1 MNLRARG
8 VGIAVESAIL
18 YAVFL
23 LANLLRFGGSL
34 HQLWAYENLFVKAL
48 LCTAVVQIC
57 LFYGELY
64 EFRAFRRRL
73 ELFLRVGQ
81 CLVLA
86 TVVLTVVFFAAPDLK
101 VGRVMYAI
109 YIPLAWSALIAWR
122 HVLLW
127 SWSGETLGE
136 RVLVLGTGISARQI
150 AREILQRAPLGYRV
164 LGFLTEHPQEVGR
177 VLVNPSVIGTL
188 DELPRLVRERNA
200 TLIVV
205 AQEDRRRRLP
215 VDSLL
220 RCRLAG
226 VRVVEATSLFED
238 MSGRILVRDLRPSWL
253 IFSGGF
259 SKPRFLQSAKQA
271 IETVLAAT
279 LLAFL
284 APLLAL
290 IALLVRLGSRGP
302 VLYRQERVGKGG
314 RIFTLLKFRTMR
326 EDAESASGPVWA
338 AEEDDPRITLLGRLL
353 RKTRLDE
360 LPQLWN
366 VFRGDMSFVGPRPER
381 PHFVEKLRKVIPYYD
396 ERHGVKPGITGWAQV
411 KFPYGSTLED
421 AEEKLEY
428 DLFYVKHMSPLL
440 DLAIMLAT
448 AKVMLIG
455 RGAR

>member
-1 MNLRARG
+1 MLEIEVR
-8 VGIAVESAIL
+8 VEFIPA
-18 YAVFL
+18 
-23 LANLLRFGGSL
+23 
-34 HQLWAYENLFVKAL
+34 ENLERGDVV
-48 LCTAVVQIC
+48 AVRS
-57 LFYGELY
+57 
-64 EFRAFRRRL
+64 FRKMRK
-73 ELFLRVGQ
+73 
-81 CLVLA
+81 CD
-86 TVVLTVVFFAAPDLK
+86 LTVVFFAVPRLE
-101 VGRVMYAI
+101 VGRGIFGI
-109 YIPLAWSALIAWR
+109 YFPLAWSALLAWR
-122 HVLLW
+122 HFLLW
-127 SWSGETLGE
+127 TWSGDALGE
-136 RVLVLGTGISARQI
+136 RVLVLGTGVSARQI
-150 AREILQRAPLGYRV
+150 AREILKRSPLGYRV

-271 IETVLAAT
+271 IETVLAAM

-284 APLLAL
+284 APLLAF

-338 AEEDDPRITLLGRLL
+338 AAEDDPRITLLGRLL

>member
-1 MNLRARG
+1 MSLRARG
-8 VGIAVESAIL
+8 VGAAIESGIL
-18 YAVFL
+18 LAVFL
-23 LANLLRFGGSL
+23 LAVVLRFGDLGA
-34 HQLWAYENLFVKAL
+34 LWEYEAL
-48 LCTAVVQIC
+48 LPKAVLCAVVVQ
-57 LFYGELY
+57 LSLYYGELY
-64 EFRAFRRRL
+64 EFRVFRRRL
-73 ELFLRVGQ
+73 EVFLRLGQ
-81 CLVLA
+81 CMAVA
-86 TVVLTVVFFAAPDLK
+86 TVVLTVVFFAVPRLE
-101 VGRVMYAI
+101 VGRGIFGI
-109 YIPLAWSALIAWR
+109 YFPLAWSALLAWR
-122 HVLLW
+122 HFLLW
-127 SWSGETLGE
+127 TWSGDALGE
-136 RVLVLGTGISARQI
+136 RVLVLGTGVSARQI
-150 AREILQRAPLGYRV
+150 AREILKRSPLGYRV

-188 DELPRLVRERNA
+188 DELPRLARERNA

>member
-1 MNLRARG
+1 MSLRARG
-8 VGIAVESAIL
+8 VGAAIESGIL
-18 YAVFL
+18 LAVFL
-23 LANLLRFGGSL
+23 LAVVLRFGDLGA
-34 HQLWAYENLFVKAL
+34 LWEYEAL
-48 LCTAVVQIC
+48 LPKAVLCAVVVQ
-57 LFYGELY
+57 LSLYYGELY
-64 EFRAFRRRL
+64 EFRVFRRRL
-73 ELFLRVGQ
+73 EVFLRLGQ
-81 CLVLA
+81 CMAVA
-86 TVVLTVVFFAAPDLK
+86 TVVLTVVFFAVPRLE
-101 VGRVMYAI
+101 VGRGIFGI
-109 YIPLAWSALIAWR
+109 YFPLAWSALLAWR
-122 HVLLW
+122 HFLLW
-127 SWSGETLGE
+127 TWSGDALGE
-136 RVLVLGTGISARQI
+136 RVLVLGTGVSARQI
-150 AREILQRAPLGYRV
+150 AREILKRSPLGYRV

-271 IETVLAAT
+271 IETVLAAM

-284 APLLAL
+284 APLLAF

-338 AEEDDPRITLLGRLL
+338 AAEDDPRITLLGRLL

-440 DLAIMLAT
+440 DLAIVLET